1 MSIVHGG
8 DQIRRDMAASEFAAA
23 GLSSKAIEALIHAG
37 VLGSKELLRSAWSDE
52 EAGRKFACL
61 QWRLSVSPYASA
73 KLIGQIE
80 ACRARL
86 LRDIGPPQSGSNSA
100 RSSDATPTP

>member
-1 MSIVHGG
+1 MSLDYGG

-37 VLGSKELLRSAWSDE
+37 VLGTKELLSSPWSDE
-52 EAGRKFACL
+52 QAGRKFASL
-61 QWRLSVSPYASA
+61 QWRLSVSPHASA

-86 LRDIGPPQSGSNSA
+86 LSDMSPPQSGS
-100 RSSDATPTP
+100 DAA